1 MAKAKAQVT
10 GGEIIA
16 RMLEAEGVEKFFGIM
31 DGTYLAM
38 CKAMVAHG
46 MEMITPRHETTA
58 AHMAGAYAR
67 MSGKV
72 GVCIA
77 SNGPGVANMLSGVAV
92 ENVEGNRVL
101 LITASRRPQI
111 SNPDRGGAYQCFDQ
125 VGVISSMSKWSGTA
139 ATFDRIPEQLRRA
152 LRHCHQGRP
161 GVVHLDVPET
171 LMNGLT
177 EPPLLP
183 APHQYRRVDP
193 IPPPQAQV
201 VQAARMLR
209 DARLPMIHA
218 GSGIIHSGAYKE
230 LAHLARLLHTPVTT
244 SWCARGVLPE
254 TSELAW
260 PMYMIEAVNTVR
272 NTADLVLVLGS
283 RLGETD
289 WWGKAPYWATP
300 DKQQLIQ
307 VDIDEQILGQNRP
320 ADLAVLA
327 DARCFLQAL
336 ITHLEQTGEVG
347 DVAAR
352 RKEAFDLSREKEAF
366 QANLDLK
373 LEDRESPMCTAH
385 VGATCREVFKDNA
398 VVVFDGGNTAVWGN
412 FYHQARVPNTQI
424 GTHHMG
430 HLGAGLGQTLGVAVA
445 RPDKQVYCIIGD
457 GAFGFHPQE
466 VETAVRHGLKVI
478 FLVVCDRQWGMVKM
492 TQSMAAKPLKMILLK
507 KLDPEETINGDLGE
521 VAWDKVAQAM
531 GAHGERVSS
540 PDELKP
546 ALQRCLDAD
555 TASVIHVDVDPAKH
569 MWAPGL
575 MYFKDM
581 HQEPEGK

>member
-1 MAKAKAQVT
+1 MAEVT

-31 DGTYLAM
+31 DGTYLSM

-46 MEMITPRHETTA
+46 MEMLTPRHETTA

-67 MSGKV
+67 MSGKL

-92 ENVEGNRVL
+92 ENTEGNRVL

-111 SNPDRGGAYQCFDQ
+111 SNPDRGGGYQTFDQ
-125 VGVISSMSKWSGTA
+125 LGTIGHMSKWSGTA

-152 LRHCHQGRP
+152 LRHCYQGRP

-171 LMNGLT
+171 LMNGKT
-177 EPPLLP
+177 ELPPLP
-183 APHQYRRVDP
+183 APHQYRRVEP
-193 IPPPQAQV
+193 IPPAQSQV
-201 VQAARMLR
+201 AQAARMLR
-209 DARLPMIHA
+209 DARLPIIHA
-218 GSGIIHSGAYKE
+218 GSGIVHAGAYEE
-230 LAHLARLLHTPVTT
+230 LEHLARLLHAPVTT
-244 SWCARGVLPE
+244 SWAARGVLPE

-260 PMYMIEAVNTVR
+260 PMYMIEANNSVR
-272 NTADLVLVLGS
+272 NAADLVLVLGS

-300 DKQQLIQ
+300 DEQQLIQ
-307 VDIDEQILGQNRP
+307 VDIDEQMLGQNRP

-327 DARCFLQAL
+327 DVRLFLQAL
-336 ITHLEQTGEVG
+336 ITHLQQTGEVG
-347 DVAAR
+347 DIAAR
-352 RKEAFDLSREKEAF
+352 RKEAFDLSREKEEL
-366 QANLDLK
+366 QATLDAK
-373 LEDRESPMCTAH
+373 LEDRDAPMLTAH
-385 VGATCREVFKDNA
+385 VGHTCRQVFDNDA
-398 VVVFDGGNTAVWGN
+398 TVVFDGGNTAVWGN
-412 FYHQARVPNTQI
+412 FYHQCRVPNTLL
-424 GTHHMG
+424 GTAKMG
-430 HLGAGLGQTLGVAVA
+430 HLGAGLGQALGGAAA
-445 RPDKQVYCIIGD
+445 RPDKQTYCIIGD

-466 VETAVRHGLKVI
+466 VETAVRHGLKII

-492 TQSMAAKPLKMILLK
+492 TQCMAAKPLKMILLK
-507 KLDPEETINGDLGE
+507 RLDPDEYINGDLGD
-521 VAWDKVAQAM
+521 VAWDKVGQAM
-531 GAHGERVSS
+531 GAHGERVSH

-546 ALQRCLDAD
+546 AINRCLEAD
-555 TASVIHVDVDPAKH
+555 TTSVIQVDVDQAKH
-569 MWAPGL
+569 LWAPGL